1 MKNPYCKKT
10 IFLSICILLALGML
24 LVCFT
29 LLGLTTNQAFAD
41 SNDFKIYC
49 NATLEDSFADDRII
63 VVVKSDNPN
72 KNYAKEDFNVIPL
85 RNVEDLSFSTNN
97 NVDNNGVYGNIY
109 TKTLCLELKEKSKQ
123 KVLDYIKVLED
134 FDNVFCAEPDYLVRI
149 NI

>member
-1 MKNPYCKKT
+1 
-10 IFLSICILLALGML
+10 ML

-72 KNYAKEDFNVIPL
+72 KIMRRKILMLFRYEM
-85 RNVEDLSFSTNN
+85 
-97 NVDNNGVYGNIY
+97 
-109 TKTLCLELKEKSKQ
+109 
-123 KVLDYIKVLED
+123 
-134 FDNVFCAEPDYLVRI
+134 
-149 NI
+149 

>member
-1 MKNPYCKKT
+1 
-10 IFLSICILLALGML
+10 ML

-85 RNVEDLSFSTNN
+85 RNVEDLSFQQIIMLIIMAYMGIFTQR
-97 NVDNNGVYGNIY
+97 
-109 TKTLCLELKEKSKQ
+109 LC
-123 KVLDYIKVLED
+123 
-134 FDNVFCAEPDYLVRI
+134 A
-149 NI
+149 